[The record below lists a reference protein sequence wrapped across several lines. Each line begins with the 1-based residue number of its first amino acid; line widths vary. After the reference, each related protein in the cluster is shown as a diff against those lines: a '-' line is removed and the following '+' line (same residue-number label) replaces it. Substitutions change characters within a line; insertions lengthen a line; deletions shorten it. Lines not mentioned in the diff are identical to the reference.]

1 MPEYKVILA
10 EPKFEGNI
18 GAMARAMKNFG
29 LKDLVLVN
37 PGEIGEECYQRAMHA
52 KDVLENVE
60 SYESLDM
67 ALRDL
72 DYIVGT
78 SGIESRND
86 RKHLRKNLSP
96 KQFASKMADMEGNVG
111 IIFGREDYGL
121 YNTELE
127 KCDTVVTVPAS
138 KEYPILNISHS
149 ASIIFYELFRAQG
162 EDKEIREA
170 SRFER
175 DKLFEH
181 FKDLLD
187 AVNYP
192 EHKKKKTI
200 VMFQRILGRAV
211 LSKWEFHTLMGVF
224 SKTLKTLEKSTIKPT
239 KTP

>member
-29 LKDLVLVN
+29 LMNLILVN
-37 PGEIGEECYQRAMHA
+37 PCEIGEECYRRAMHA
-52 KDVLENVE
+52 KDVLENTQ
-60 SYESLDM
+60 SCESLDM
-67 ALRDL
+67 ALKDL

-78 SGIESRND
+78 SGIESSND

-127 KCDTVVTVPAS
+127 KCDTVVTIPAS

-149 ASIIFYELFRAQG
+149 ASIIFYELFCSQG

-170 SRFER
+170 SGFER
-175 DKLFEH
+175 DKMLEH
-181 FKDLLD
+181 FKNLLD

-224 SKTLKTLEKSTIKPT
+224 SKTLKTLKMSTIKPT
-239 KTP
+239 RAP